1 MDQVTSL
8 DIPELTRMGD
18 AVVDT
23 ADELGRAV
31 AGIPGWADIAR
42 GAVAGSVACVAAG
55 ETARD
60 WQVTLTL
67 MVGEVRDFG
76 DGLQR
81 AAEDYRAADV
91 AAAARLRASGHPG
104 VAP

>member
-8 DIPELTRMGD
+8 DLPELTRMGD
-18 AVVDT
+18 AVVET

-31 AGIPGWADIAR
+31 AGIPGWADTAR
-42 GAVAGSVACVAAG
+42 DAVAGSLVCAAAG
-55 ETARD
+55 EAARG

-67 MVGEVRDFG
+67 LVGEVRDFG

-91 AAAARLRASGHPG
+91 AAAARLRGSGVTP
-104 VAP
+104 